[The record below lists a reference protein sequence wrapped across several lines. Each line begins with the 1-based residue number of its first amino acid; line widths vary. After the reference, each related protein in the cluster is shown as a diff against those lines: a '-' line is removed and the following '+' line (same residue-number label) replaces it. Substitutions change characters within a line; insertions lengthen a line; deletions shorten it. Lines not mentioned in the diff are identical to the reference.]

1 MYQTDNRPSDYD
13 EVYEPYFNYYL
24 AKSLNIVMGKL
35 NGIIYNPY
43 TGFLFMDDYLE
54 YLWKEDRRYVAA
66 RKGSVNILGTKP
78 ITIAMR
84 IAK

>member
-1 MYQTDNRPSDYD
+1 
-13 EVYEPYFNYYL
+13 
-24 AKSLNIVMGKL
+24 MGKL
-35 NGIIYNPY
+35 NGIIYNPH

-54 YLWKEDRRYVAA
+54 YLWKEDKKYVAA
-66 RKGSVNILGTKP
+66 RKGSVNILKANKA